1 MSSRTTSVFKSILK
15 YFLQGLVL
23 IAPITIT
30 IYILYEVFK
39 MVDGILPIKIPG
51 LGLLAILIII
61 TLVGIIGSTI
71 IAKPILA
78 YYNRLFEKIPIIKIL
93 YTSIKDLMSA
103 FVGQKKKFTEPVL
116 VKMSKDSDTEKL
128 GFITEKDLTVL
139 GIEKGKVAVYFPIS
153 YNFSGDLFIVPI
165 ENVKPIHASPTEI
178 MKFIVSGGVTKLNE
192 IGGEEKVNTD

>member
-15 YFLQGLVL
+15 FFLQGLVL

-165 ENVKPIHASPTEI
+165 ENVKLIHASPTEI

-192 IGGEEKVNTD
+192 TVGEEKVNTD